1 MWWEISM
8 TTRTANGSGVQVFTY
23 RWAEMQVDDVKKQ
36 AIADAMKPD
45 AIRHRGGAD
54 IDPTTLTIRTRTLDI
69 RSTDVIRS
77 M

>member
-8 TTRTANGSGVQVFTY
+8 TTRSAHGSGVQVFTY
-23 RWAEMQVDDVKKQ
+23 GWAEMQQADVKKR
-36 AIADAMKPD
+36 ALADAMTPD

-54 IDPTTLTIRTRTLDI
+54 IDPATLRIRTRTLDI